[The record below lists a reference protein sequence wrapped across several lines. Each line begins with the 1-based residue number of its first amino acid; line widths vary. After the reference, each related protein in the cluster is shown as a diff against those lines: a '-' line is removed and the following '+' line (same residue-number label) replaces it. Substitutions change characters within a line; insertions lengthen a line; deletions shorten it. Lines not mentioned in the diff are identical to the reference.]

1 MTSCTVSSVSKCK
14 KVTLIH
20 ICEPKKN
27 LVRQDQVMLQISRQF
42 QLWLCDSFRH
52 TLGQFLSRVSK
63 FVCLSVRLSVRLS
76 VTFRYQ
82 MKTA

>member
-52 TLGQFLSRVSK
+52 TLGQFLSRVSILTRDIDIANLS
-63 FVCLSVRLSVRLS
+63 VCLSVCPSVCP
-76 VTFRYQ
+76 
-82 MKTA
+82 